1 MLKCQVALILRKLLV
16 KRRNGTTNNQGPDR
30 R

>member
-1 MLKCQVALILRKLLV
+1 MLKCQLALILRKLLV
-16 KRRNGTTNNQGPDR
+16 KRQHGTTNNQGPDR